1 MQSLPE
7 QISRYRVLGLIGK
20 GGMGIVVKGYDEML
34 QRTVAIKILSPH
46 LAQDETTVARFLSE
60 ARAAA
65 SLQHPNIIT
74 IYEAGEDKG
83 LYYFVMEFVN
93 GKDLATVL
101 RERGSLS
108 VEETLVIAEQIASAL
123 DYAHQRGIIH
133 RDIKA
138 SNIMVTWEGLVKV
151 TDFGI
156 ARVLGGERFTQTGVL
171 VGTPEYMA
179 PELWE
184 GRDASKASDIYAF
197 GVLVYEM
204 LTGEVPFSGTT
215 PMAVGYKHV
224 HEPIPVERL
233 KGHVSDGIIEA
244 LQIALSKFSE
254 QRFQSTG
261 AFVRAMKEEQ
271 QRAVPSIVTPALTSP
286 AEQIPSGATSS
297 AISLPTPVAVTK
309 QKPQWLVWFAG
320 LLIVLGLVTII
331 GGIPI
336 RRWVI
341 ERRLEEEIYRA
352 LDEGRLVKPVGKN
365 ALEIYR
371 KFRREFPNSAIF
383 QRVRRRTLQTV
394 RTEIEEHFD
403 RWYWTSDAT
412 NEEWI
417 TTRQL
422 CEWAVEMAPYDTR
435 LKAMRQYCYGQLAFR
450 ERRYEDAIKAYK
462 EAIKLDPDWALP
474 YNSIG
479 VAYIRQK
486 NWTKVLEWCSQAKR
500 RDSDWIFP
508 YLNMGWAFYNLKRY
522 DEAEQEYEKAAELNP
537 DRPTIYCHLSCIYE
551 KQGYL
556 LDSLEMAGKAM
567 EIAQRDPK
575 RWETQIKDL
584 QKRIKRLQRKVGFYD
599 IEVIDE

>member
-138 SNIMVTWEGLVKV
+138 SNIMVTVDGLVKV

-184 GRDASKASDIYAF
+184 GKEASKASDIYAF

-224 HEPIPVERL
+224 HEPVPIERL
-233 KGHVSDGIIEA
+233 RGKVREGVIDA
-244 LQIALSKFSE
+244 LEVALAKSPEK
-254 QRFQSTG
+254 RFQSAL
-261 AFVRAMKEEQ
+261 AFVRAIREQ
-271 QRAVPSIVTPALTSP
+271 QTISLLTVTPTVTPLSSAAP
-286 AEQIPSGATSS
+286 TSS
-297 AISLPTPVAVTK
+297 DVIPGAVSPLSPVKVTV
-309 QKPQWLVWFAG
+309 QRSNWLIWFAG
-320 LLIVLGLVTII
+320 LLVVLGTVVVI
-331 GGIPI
+331 GGSFIS
-336 RRWVI
+336 RH
-341 ERRLEEEIYRA
+341 LEEYHEKKTIYPKENKGTEMPFSKPDTELIPSKAKLRMKVCEESNLLARADCPRVIWKEFEEGKEPDQECILQHRESVKVKDEEIIKSIIEQWKQAWQNGNLEEYMNFYSINFYSRYMKMNYNQWRDYKKKIFSRYYKMEITIQSMTITIQD
-352 LDEGRLVKPVGKN
+352 DEAVVKFYQVFKGYGVR
-365 ALEIYR
+365 IYM
-371 KFRREFPNSAIF
+371 
-383 QRVRRRTLQTV
+383 
-394 RTEIEEHFD
+394 D
-403 RWYWTSDAT
+403 RGWKTIKLIKEDGQWKIVQ
-412 NEEWI
+412 EEW
-417 TTRQL
+417 
-422 CEWAVEMAPYDTR
+422 
-435 LKAMRQYCYGQLAFR
+435 K
-450 ERRYEDAIKAYK
+450 EDK
-462 EAIKLDPDWALP
+462 
-474 YNSIG
+474 
-479 VAYIRQK
+479 
-486 NWTKVLEWCSQAKR
+486 
-500 RDSDWIFP
+500 
-508 YLNMGWAFYNLKRY
+508 
-522 DEAEQEYEKAAELNP
+522 
-537 DRPTIYCHLSCIYE
+537 
-551 KQGYL
+551 
-556 LDSLEMAGKAM
+556 
-567 EIAQRDPK
+567 
-575 RWETQIKDL
+575 
-584 QKRIKRLQRKVGFYD
+584 
-599 IEVIDE
+599 